1 MNEMKLL
8 LLRGFSYDMRTV
20 DKTWYN
26 LDYYEIT
33 SSSNRASHIS
43 VESYKN
49 FLLIN
54 LGGKVMLTKI
64 RKVKYMPEYKNPIY
78 KVMLE
83 CPEGKELYVKFDY
96 THKMGKYMP
105 LEVSYDGEQ
114 KGAKLAWYTNE
125 IENLTVDC
133 THVVTES
140 SQ

>member
-1 MNEMKLL
+1 MCAAVNL
-8 LLRGFSYDMRTV
+8 
-20 DKTWYN
+20 WYN
-26 LDYYEIT
+26 LDCSKVA
-33 SSSNRASHIS
+33 SSSNRVSNIS
-43 VESYKN
+43 IEPCEN

-83 CPEGKELYVKFDY
+83 CPEGKELYIKFDY

-105 LEVSYDGEQ
+105 LEVAYDGKK

-125 IENLTVDC
+125 IENLTVNGFLEKIAFKINKKYNVQ
-133 THVVTES
+133 HIE
-140 SQ
+140 

>member
-1 MNEMKLL
+1 
-8 LLRGFSYDMRTV
+8 MRTV
-20 DKTWYN
+20 DNIWYN
-26 LDYYEIT
+26 LDCNGVT
-33 SSSNRASHIS
+33 SSSNRVSHIS
-43 VESYKN
+43 IESYKN

-105 LEVSYDGEQ
+105 LEVSYDGVR

-125 IENLTVDC
+125 IENLTVDRFLEKIAC
-133 THVVTES
+133 KINKKYNVQHIE
-140 SQ
+140 